1 VTSEGEFV
9 DVEQD
14 VKSFRDLIVWHRS
27 IQLCVAVYEFTRTFP
42 SDELYG
48 LRSQVQRAAVSIS
61 SNIAE
66 GSGRRSTG
74 ELLQFLGIARGSNYE
89 VQTQLIIARELGF
102 GLEANRIK
110 CDQLSNEVEKMLN
123 ALITSVARPKP
134 SK

>member
-1 VTSEGEFV
+1 VDSEEAFV

-14 VKSFRDLIVWHRS
+14 VRSFRDLIVWHRS
-27 IQLCVAVYEFTRTFP
+27 IQLCVSVYEFTRTFP

-48 LRSQVQRAAVSIS
+48 LRSQVRRAAVSIS

-74 ELLQFLGIARGSNYE
+74 ELIQFLGIARGSNYE
-89 VQTQLIIARELGF
+89 VQTQLLIARELGF
-102 GLEANRIK
+102 GLEVNCTK
-110 CDQLSNEVEKMLN
+110 CEQLSHEVEKMLN
-123 ALITSVARPKP
+123 ALITSVAKPKP